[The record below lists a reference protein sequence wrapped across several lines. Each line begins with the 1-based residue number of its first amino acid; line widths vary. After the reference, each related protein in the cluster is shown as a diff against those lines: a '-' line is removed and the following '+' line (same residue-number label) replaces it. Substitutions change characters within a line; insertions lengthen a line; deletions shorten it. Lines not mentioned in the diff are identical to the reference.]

1 MQQKLF
7 ATSRVVRD
15 LDAEDNLPP
24 MASIER
30 DRKMKMKPPA
40 GKRGHQVSA
49 CPPHAF
55 AHPICPVHHF
65 APAPAPAPPGSLPGG
80 LRCAA
85 CCSVHPSP

>member
-30 DRKMKMKPPA
+30 DRKMKVKPPA

-49 CPPHAF
+49 LVP
-55 AHPICPVHHF
+55 AHPNPHLV
-65 APAPAPAPPGSLPGG
+65 ANNSPPSSLQSS
-80 LRCAA
+80 L
-85 CCSVHPSP
+85 SPSPLG

>member
-49 CPPHAF
+49 CPPHAL
-55 AHPICPVHHF
+55 HHF
-65 APAPAPAPPGSLPGG
+65 CITSPPPPGSLPGG